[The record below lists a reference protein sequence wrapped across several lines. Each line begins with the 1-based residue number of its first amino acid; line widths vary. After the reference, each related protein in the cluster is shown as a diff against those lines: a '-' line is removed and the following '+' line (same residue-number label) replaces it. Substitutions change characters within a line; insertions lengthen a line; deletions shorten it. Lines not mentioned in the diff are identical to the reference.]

1 MSEDRLQQFFDY
13 KEIIELK
20 ASFGRLADAKDWE
33 FLLAASSGWQVQ
45 Q

>member
-20 ASFGRLADAKDWE
+20 ASFGRLADVKDWE
-33 FLLAASSGWQVQ
+33 LELPA
-45 Q
+45 